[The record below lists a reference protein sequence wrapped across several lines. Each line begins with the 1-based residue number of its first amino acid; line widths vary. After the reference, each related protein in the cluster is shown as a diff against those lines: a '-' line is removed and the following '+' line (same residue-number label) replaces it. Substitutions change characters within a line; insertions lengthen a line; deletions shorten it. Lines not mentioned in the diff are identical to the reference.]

1 MVKTIILLLKS
12 NLNLYLKILDLSKKS
27 PQKYFQ
33 NYPRNIMGSLLEKNV
48 KYLDE
53 QYRIGNAL
61 ISDKAF
67 DQLER
72 NLLRTDPKCDYFN
85 QRSNLLL
92 PSLRKDNY
100 KEFLNTLLKNT
111 RLSIQPK
118 IDGCAI
124 AIKYINGKFDKAIT
138 RKGFDVSSKIEK
150 IKDVPNSLPIQR
162 DFQVRGELY
171 APNETP
177 YFSQKITSEFLNNKK
192 RIEESF
198 SFCCFQ
204 ILNGRL
210 NQYETLN
217 YLKKCGFNTP
227 QSYFT
232 NFTSQV
238 ELFRKRWLDGKIFS
252 KYPTDGIVIKINSR
266 KLQLLR
272 ETNFSKYN
280 EWQYAIKN

>member
-1 MVKTIILLLKS
+1 MKSTI
-12 NLNLYLKILDLSKKS
+12 
-27 PQKYFQ
+27 
-33 NYPRNIMGSLLEKNV
+33 EKNV

-61 ISDKAF
+61 ISDAAF

-72 NLLRTDPKCDYFN
+72 NLQRTNTECDYFSEKK
-85 QRSNLLL
+85 RLFL
-92 PSLRKDNY
+92 PSIPNLDY
-100 KEFLNTLLKNT
+100 KTFLNSLLRNT

-124 AIKYINGKFDKAIT
+124 AIKYIDGKFSKAISREGNNVT
-138 RKGFDVSSKIEK
+138 NKIRK
-150 IKDVPNSLPIQR
+150 IKNVPSDLPVKR
-162 DFQVRGELY
+162 NFQVRGELY
-171 APNETP
+171 APNQTAF
-177 YFSQKITSEFLNNKK
+177 FSQRNSSKFLADKYSSG
-192 RIEESF
+192 EDL

-217 YLKKCGFNTP
+217 YLKKCGFSTP
-227 QSYFT
+227 HSYYT

-238 ELFRKRWLDGKIFS
+238 EVFRKKWLDGYLFS
-252 KYPTDGIVIKINSR
+252 NYPTDGILIKINSR
-266 KLQLLR
+266 KLQLIR
-272 ETNFSKYN
+272 EKSCCDNN